1 MGEWLDTLVDDG
13 LNIVLFAC
21 IGVGIFRATGS
32 SLALAAGLL
41 NAATHLLYDV
51 VAYREIRLQGVGA
64 EIIKVR
70 WHLVGSTDMKARASK
85 GKRDLLVYV
94 HSIGRRD
101 FFILAFLVYAL
112 VGVPWVALIH
122 ALLIAWPLAVI
133 AVAQVIWRAR
143 GGH

>member
-1 MGEWLDTLVDDG
+1 
-13 LNIVLFAC
+13 
-21 IGVGIFRATGS
+21 
-32 SLALAAGLL
+32 
-41 NAATHLLYDV
+41 
-51 VAYREIRLQGVGA
+51 
-64 EIIKVR
+64 
-70 WHLVGSTDMKARASK
+70 MKARASK